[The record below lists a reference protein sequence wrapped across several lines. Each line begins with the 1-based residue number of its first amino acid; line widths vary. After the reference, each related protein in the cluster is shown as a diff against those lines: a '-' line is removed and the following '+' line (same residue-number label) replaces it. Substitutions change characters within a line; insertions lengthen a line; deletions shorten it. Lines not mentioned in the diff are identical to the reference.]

1 MSKQQTYP
9 RGNAGSCLCGEELA
23 FNKAQVYCWVG
34 ALSVGKPWEA
44 ESQFS
49 VISILSPTSTWLL
62 SEGSWHTS
70 QEDFCLSFFSSSF
83 TVCLASDPDSLTFC
97 QLHFPSRFS
106 GHHFDLSLYIFFLW
120 RVPNC
125 HWNVDLTTRAAKTF
139 VLHLVSVWETSKS
152 ADWRLRT
159 DSGGNVTKHIY
170 SSTVVKHTFE
180 ELVVY
185 LNTTI
190 YFYS

>member
-97 QLHFPSRFS
+97 QLHFPLSFFWSSFRSEPLYFFS
-106 GHHFDLSLYIFFLW
+106 LEGAKLSLKCRPYNESCKDFCF
-120 RVPNC
+120 
-125 HWNVDLTTRAAKTF
+125 
-139 VLHLVSVWETSKS
+139 TSCFC
-152 ADWRLRT
+152 LR
-159 DSGGNVTKHIY
+159 NI
-170 SSTVVKHTFE
+170 
-180 ELVVY
+180 
-185 LNTTI
+185 
-190 YFYS
+190 